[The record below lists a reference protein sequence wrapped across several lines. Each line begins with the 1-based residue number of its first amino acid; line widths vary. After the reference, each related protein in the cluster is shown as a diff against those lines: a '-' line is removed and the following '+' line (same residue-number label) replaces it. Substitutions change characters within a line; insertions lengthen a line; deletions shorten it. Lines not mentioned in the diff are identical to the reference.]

1 MPEFSYVARDKAGQ
15 KVTGTIS
22 AAGQR
27 EAMTLL
33 AGQSLF
39 PTNLRADASAAS
51 PLLVRRVPQQ
61 QLATTYSQ
69 MADLLRSGVPLLRT
83 LEVLRNQTTHARLG
97 RVLGDVHKRVEDGA
111 TLAEAMS
118 RYREVFGNMAVSMVR
133 AGGEGGFLEEA
144 LARVAEFTEAREDL
158 KKRTI
163 GAVVYPV
170 FLMVVGAVVVIVLL
184 VFFVPKFDVLFARL
198 RDQGQLPLMTDWL
211 LNTSAFVR
219 RFGLLILPALIA
231 LGWFARRWLGTEQGQ
246 LWWDYYKLRLPMA
259 GGIFLSL
266 AVARFCRVLGTLL
279 RNGVPILRSMEIS
292 SSATGNRVLG
302 AAISDATENISAGEP
317 LAEPLAASGQ
327 FPPTVME
334 MITVAEQSNNLENVL
349 IQVAESLERNT
360 WRRLD
365 LLVRMLEPVLLLILA
380 CVVLVVVVALLL
392 PVLKMSETI

>member
-15 KVTGTIS
+15 KVTGKIS
-22 AAGQR
+22 AAGQS

-83 LEVLRNQTTHARLG
+83 LEVLRNQTTHARLS

-158 KKRTI
+158 KKRTV
-163 GAVVYPV
+163 GAVIYPV
-170 FLMVVGAVVVIVLL
+170 FLTVVGAVVVMVLL

-198 RDQGQLPLMTDWL
+198 REQGQLPLMTDWL

-231 LGWFARRWLGTEQGQ
+231 LGWFVRRWLNTEQGQ

-259 GGIFLSL
+259 GGVFLSL

-302 AAISDATENISAGEP
+302 AAISDATENISAGES

-392 PVLKMSETI
+392 PVLRMSETI